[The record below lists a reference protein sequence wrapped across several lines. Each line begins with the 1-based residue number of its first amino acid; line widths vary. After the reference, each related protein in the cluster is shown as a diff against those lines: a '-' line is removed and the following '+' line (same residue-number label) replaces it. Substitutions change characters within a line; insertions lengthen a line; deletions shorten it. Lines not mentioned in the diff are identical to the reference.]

1 MAETEVACLAALPLR
16 VLVVANRTA
25 ATPDLIAAVRR
36 YAQQRPTTF
45 ALLIPDAPRAQ
56 HPDWT
61 LEFALS
67 LLDRAAGGRVTGL
80 PSTQR
85 DPVAAIQNGLATHP
99 YDRIILSTPRHRTS
113 RWLRRDLP
121 RRLQSLGVPVEVIR
135 PERERLTDVTGPP
148 LMSGCEL
155 WLQTQSGGLGQP
167 RRRGLDSKQR
177 PAAGGPGRG

>member
-1 MAETEVACLAALPLR
+1 MAETEVACLAASPLR

-25 ATPDLIAAVRR
+25 ATPDLIAAVKR

-80 PSTQR
+80 PGTQR
-85 DPVAAIQNGLATHP
+85 DPVAAIQNALATHP
-99 YDRIILSTPRHRTS
+99 YDRIILSTPT
-113 RWLRRDLP
+113 
-121 RRLQSLGVPVEVIR
+121 
-135 PERERLTDVTGPP
+135 PP
-148 LMSGCEL
+148 HVQMAATRSA
-155 WLQTQSGGLGQP
+155 
-167 RRRGLDSKQR
+167 
-177 PAAGGPGRG
+177 PAAPSRSASPSRSSALSGRV

>member
-1 MAETEVACLAALPLR
+1 VAETEVACLAALPLR

-80 PSTQR
+80 PSSHR
-85 DPVAAIQNGLATHP
+85 DPVAAIQNALATHP
-99 YDRIILSTPRHRTS
+99 YDRIILSTPRHRMS

-121 RRLQSLGVPVEVIR
+121 RRLESLGVPVEVIR
-135 PERERLTDVTGPP
+135 PERERLTDITGPP

-155 WLQTQSGGLGQP
+155 WLQAQSGRLG
-167 RRRGLDSKQR
+167 RRRRLDPEQR
-177 PAAGGPGRG
+177 SAAGGAGRG